1 MWLVMC
7 DKWINSSR
15 YANSWAH
22 RSWDWIGSIKH
33 KAQKPLRKTA
43 KMCFLQPPLK
53 QRREGPIIKVEITD
67 VKADRS
73 LSIVE

>member
-1 MWLVMC
+1 MQT
-7 DKWINSSR
+7 
-15 YANSWAH
+15 AGAH
-22 RSWDWIGSIKH
+22 RSWDWICKIKH

-73 LSIVE
+73 LSIAEDIMRHWKSPE